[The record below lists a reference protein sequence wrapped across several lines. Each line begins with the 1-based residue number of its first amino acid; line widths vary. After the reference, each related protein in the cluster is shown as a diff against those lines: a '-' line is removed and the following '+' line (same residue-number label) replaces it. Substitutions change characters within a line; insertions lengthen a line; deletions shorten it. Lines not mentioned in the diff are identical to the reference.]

1 MLDTLGLN
9 FHVHLANIFDSVVQR
24 TFLARKFF
32 TIKSCTN
39 LSQVSKTSKM
49 YTSKRHKVNYMI
61 LYSLK
66 ILRHQNIFLV
76 SKKKSHENYKPISF
90 FFFFWLFFFFTAFT
104 GIFTGVEIMTSKRK
118 WPAKFYLLS
127 LQNSLLLWKWPVIF
141 FLKKLE
147 KKD

>member
-24 TFLARKFF
+24 TFLARNFF

-49 YTSKRHKVNYMI
+49 YTSKRHKVNNMI
-61 LYSLK
+61 LYLLK

-90 FFFFWLFFFFTAFT
+90 FFLTFLFCTAFT
-104 GIFTGVEIMTSKRK
+104 GIFTGVEIMTGKRK

>member
-49 YTSKRHKVNYMI
+49 YTSKCHKVNNMI
-61 LYSLK
+61 LFSLK

-90 FFFFWLFFFFTAFT
+90 FFDFSFLYSLHWHIYRGWNNDRLT
-104 GIFTGVEIMTSKRK
+104 EMTSQIL
-118 WPAKFYLLS
+118 PFVPPEFS
-127 LQNSLLLWKWPVIF
+127 VIMKMTSHF
-141 FLKKLE
+141 FS
-147 KKD
+147 